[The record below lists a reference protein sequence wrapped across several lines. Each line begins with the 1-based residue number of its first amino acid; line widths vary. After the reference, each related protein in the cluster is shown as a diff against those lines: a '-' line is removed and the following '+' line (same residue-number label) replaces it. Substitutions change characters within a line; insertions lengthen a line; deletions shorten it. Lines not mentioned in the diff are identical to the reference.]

1 MVKSK
6 PSMTAAAVSKADVY
20 SGGRPRTGQRMVLSF
35 NRNERGMAAPAG
47 MDVGQD
53 IEPRGRYMNVSATSD
68 LAAIRMGEGWVGGYI
83 EFSNPLVVEHVS
95 TTSSGWKKTVSDMYG
110 GKTGRKLSAAVRA
123 DGYDAIVT
131 IDSEYGERTGDWFNE
146 SVDLGGTEVDRRR
159 FRKVP
164 ANG

>member
-6 PSMTAAAVSKADVY
+6 VSATAAASRASY
-20 SGGRPRTGQRMVLSF
+20 YAGGRPRTGQRMVLSY

-47 MDVGQD
+47 MDVGQE

-68 LAAIRMGEGWVGGYI
+68 LASLPLGEGWTGGYI

-95 TTSSGWKKTVSDMYG
+95 TTSAGWKKTVSDMYG
-110 GKTGRKLSAAVRA
+110 GKTGRELSAAVRA

-146 SVDLGGTEVDRRR
+146 TVDLGGAEADQRKFRRITR
-159 FRKVP
+159 
-164 ANG
+164 NG